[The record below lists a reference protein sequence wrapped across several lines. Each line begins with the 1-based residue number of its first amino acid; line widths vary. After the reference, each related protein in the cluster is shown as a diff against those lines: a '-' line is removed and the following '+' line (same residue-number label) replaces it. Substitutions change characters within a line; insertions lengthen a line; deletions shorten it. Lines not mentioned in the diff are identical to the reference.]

1 MEDIQWRTSL
11 FSIARSVHVM
21 DGREDE
27 DEAEEVR
34 DGAKPLGLTDKLG
47 IGVLGG
53 FWGSGRERSG
63 EEVKW
68 RAKSSGSGESGSLL
82 DLRPKWKMKGST
94 GRDVVGQDKCLG
106 AGQAGPWHRRDR
118 FSKKQESTNL

>member
-1 MEDIQWRTSL
+1 MERAMEDIQWRTSL

-53 FWGSGRERSG
+53 FGG
-63 EEVKW
+63 
-68 RAKSSGSGESGSLL
+68 
-82 DLRPKWKMKGST
+82 
-94 GRDVVGQDKCLG
+94 VVANGLEK
-106 AGQAGPWHRRDR
+106 R
-118 FSKKQESTNL
+118 